1 MKLVVNDPKTGKS
14 FQIELEE
21 EKSKALMGK
30 KIGDV
35 IDGVIADLPG
45 YKLQVTGGSTK
56 EGFPMRPDFPGTR
69 RERLLLSSGPGYR
82 PLGKGIK
89 KRKMVRGNTIAEDIA
104 QVNTKIIEYG
114 DTTILESKISKETQK
129 EPTEAV
135 NN

>member
-1 MKLVVNDPKTGKS
+1 MKLVVNDPETGKS
-14 FQIELEE
+14 FQIELDE

-45 YKLQVTGGSTK
+45 YKLQITGGSTK

-82 PLGKGIK
+82 PLGKGIR

-104 QVNTKIIEYG
+104 QVNSKIVEYG
-114 DTTILESKISKETQK
+114 DKKLLEERFKKNEESQ
-129 EPTEAV
+129 V
-135 NN
+135 

>member
-1 MKLVVNDPKTGKS
+1 MKLVVNDPETGKS
-14 FQIELEE
+14 FQIELDE

-45 YKLQVTGGSTK
+45 YKLQITGGSTK

-82 PLGKGIK
+82 PLGKGIR

-104 QVNTKIIEYG
+104 QVNSKIIEYS
-114 DTTILESKISKETQK
+114 DKKLLEERFKKDEKTQ
-129 EPTEAV
+129 EQ
-135 NN
+135 